1 MVTVLPLA
9 HEVISASADRRVEG
23 MACGRL
29 EMACGEHYFCSRLRA
44 DLILTSRVR
53 RVRSI

>member
-9 HEVISASADRRVEG
+9 HEVISASADGLVEG

-29 EMACGEHYFCSRLRA
+29 EMACA
-44 DLILTSRVR
+44 VNITSALVYART
-53 RVRSI
+53 